1 MATTILGIDLGSYA
15 VKVARLEAGFRS
27 LQLVGIYEQR
37 VPGADALTAEE
48 AALELPPEAPVL
60 LGAPGEDKAEAGA
73 DEAEEADAVG
83 DSSPMVLSKLKPRPA
98 RTDELLARQLHAL
111 EQILS
116 DIKLRGEQVA
126 IALGPEVTLRLID
139 LPLSD
144 PKKVAQAL
152 PFELAG
158 QLMTEPDEQVVDQ
171 TLAQLEPRAGGAEGE
186 PGSCWVAACVPRA
199 VLRDRLAALT
209 RVGLDPRLCGA
220 TALSPAAL
228 LAGRPTPRPRPGVK
242 SAEVLPVAPPAGE
255 TPEWPIWIVD
265 LGHRSTHVCAVAGHP
280 SRAGQVVVPFARTI
294 ARGGMHL
301 TDALAKHFVLDE
313 VQAEQMKHDHG
324 VEEESDPAIAGTLR
338 QALRPL
344 VRDLRQTLSAYIA
357 RYGQGPSKILA
368 TGGGAQLR
376 GLLGLLE
383 TELGVPLEPL
393 QPPAWASWLNQAH
406 KDTKPAFTAPGAS
419 DENIARLRMAGPLLV
434 KRFATGSPAVGLAL
448 ALAGTV
454 PQVNFRKG
462 VLAYRTD
469 YAFIR
474 EKARYLVAF
483 GVALVACAGVW
494 ALSSLHVLEKESERL
509 RLQLT
514 TESTALFG
522 EARTDGRLVSQE
534 LANVLAADKG
544 GGQSIPTVTALD
556 LLEDISQAA
565 PKENAAGPARLDVV
579 ELHIRPKKTD
589 LKATCGSAQYVDDF
603 AAALGKIRCFQ
614 NVQKGKV
621 LTVKN
626 TGADGKPVDV
636 KQFSL
641 EITSS
646 CP

>member
-48 AALELPPEAPVL
+48 AALELPPETPVL
-60 LGAPGEDKAEAGA
+60 LEAAGDDKAEADEA
-73 DEAEEADAVG
+73 DDEAERGPGSGPVSLDPAPA
-83 DSSPMVLSKLKPRPA
+83 RPA

-171 TLAQLEPRAGGAEGE
+171 TLAQLEPRIGGSEGE
-186 PGSCWVAACVPRA
+186 VGSCWVAACVPRA

-228 LAGRPTPRPRPGVK
+228 LAGRPTLPRPRPGAK
-242 SAEVLPVAPPAGE
+242 TAEVLPAAVPVDEA
-255 TPEWPIWIVD
+255 PEWPIWIVD

-301 TDALAKHFVLDE
+301 TDALAKHFVLE
-313 VQAEQMKHDHG
+313 EAQAEQMKHDHG
-324 VEEESDPAIAGTLR
+324 VEEESDPAIASTLR

-344 VRDLRQTLSAYIA
+344 LRDLRQTLSAYIA

-376 GLLGLLE
+376 GLLGLFE
-383 TELGVPLEPL
+383 AELGIPFELL
-393 QPPAWASWLNQAH
+393 QPPAWAS
-406 KDTKPAFTAPGAS
+406 
-419 DENIARLRMAGPLLV
+419 
-434 KRFATGSPAVGLAL
+434 
-448 ALAGTV
+448 
-454 PQVNFRKG
+454 
-462 VLAYRTD
+462 
-469 YAFIR
+469 
-474 EKARYLVAF
+474 
-483 GVALVACAGVW
+483 
-494 ALSSLHVLEKESERL
+494 
-509 RLQLT
+509 
-514 TESTALFG
+514 
-522 EARTDGRLVSQE
+522 
-534 LANVLAADKG
+534 
-544 GGQSIPTVTALD
+544 
-556 LLEDISQAA
+556 
-565 PKENAAGPARLDVV
+565 
-579 ELHIRPKKTD
+579 
-589 LKATCGSAQYVDDF
+589 
-603 AAALGKIRCFQ
+603 
-614 NVQKGKV
+614 
-621 LTVKN
+621 
-626 TGADGKPVDV
+626 
-636 KQFSL
+636 
-641 EITSS
+641 
-646 CP
+646 